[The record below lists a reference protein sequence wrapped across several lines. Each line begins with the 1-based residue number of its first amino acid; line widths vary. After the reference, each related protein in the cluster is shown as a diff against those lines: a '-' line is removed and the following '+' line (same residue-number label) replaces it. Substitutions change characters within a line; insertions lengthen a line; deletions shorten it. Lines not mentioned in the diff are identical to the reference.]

1 MHKVLVVAYYF
12 PPMGLSGV
20 QRTLKFVKYMKD
32 YGWEPT
38 IITTGSTGYFA
49 HDDSLLKE
57 AENSN
62 LKIIRVGASEP
73 NSLLSK
79 FGTIKPPRESVRKI
93 LSRISQTVFI
103 PDNKIS
109 WSKAALQKVKELLK
123 KEQFDAIY
131 VTIPPFS
138 SFYFLRKLKK
148 DFDVPIM
155 VDYRDLWFGSYFAF
169 YPTLIHSRLHK
180 RMEYLALKSADKII
194 VTNRKIKEKLI
205 KTYKFLTFND
215 VVIIPHGFDHQDF
228 ENVQPETKFNDK
240 LVITYSGI
248 FMEYNTPKY
257 FLKAFKKLIIE
268 RPDIAYKIQLN
279 FVGYL
284 GKENKALVTKLN
296 IEEFVKE
303 LGYMNHKDVIKKI
316 ISSDILWLMIG
327 KKRNIDAILPGKLL
341 EYMGTQKPVIGCV
354 PDGVAKMTLEEYG
367 ASFITKPDDIDEIK
381 NTFIKVF
388 DLYKKN
394 ELPKPDENT
403 LQKYRRDV
411 LTEQLTKQLQSI
423 VKKDVL

>member
-1 MHKVLVVAYYF
+1 
-12 PPMGLSGV
+12 
-20 QRTLKFVKYMKD
+20 
-32 YGWEPT
+32 
-38 IITTGSTGYFA
+38 
-49 HDDSLLKE
+49 
-57 AENSN
+57 
-62 LKIIRVGASEP
+62 
-73 NSLLSK
+73 
-79 FGTIKPPRESVRKI
+79 
-93 LSRISQTVFI
+93 
-103 PDNKIS
+103 
-109 WSKAALQKVKELLK
+109 
-123 KEQFDAIY
+123 
-131 VTIPPFS
+131 
-138 SFYFLRKLKK
+138 
-148 DFDVPIM
+148 
-155 VDYRDLWFGSYFAF
+155 
-169 YPTLIHSRLHK
+169 
-180 RMEYLALKSADKII
+180 
-194 VTNRKIKEKLI
+194 
-205 KTYKFLTFND
+205 
-215 VVIIPHGFDHQDF
+215 
-228 ENVQPETKFNDK
+228 
-240 LVITYSGI
+240 
-248 FMEYNTPKY
+248 MEYNTPKY